1 MAKLCTHMPHLDLV
15 DIGQNMSATDRLM
28 GTPNPMKKFSN
39 RLTLQPRNPKIHGNV
54 PSFRLDKNFF
64 ILTLH
69 THRQSLD
76 WPLISILTSQ
86 PIHEV
91 CSGPWKTSH
100 MFSIYKKTVNR
111 KTSLLSLGLSL
122 RFFLLKISLI
132 STYKMPPRL
141 LSNLLKALRYSSG
154 NIRNIGISSCHNME
168 FSDRKWCHSL
178 ICIRSIPTRRP
189 KMADFVRRIGNF
201 SNIPTLVSQHSYQ
214 ISSQTRW
221 HPLAPDK
228 TLLQ

>member
-1 MAKLCTHMPHLDLV
+1 MDHVCTHVPHLDLV
-15 DIGQNMSATDRLM
+15 DIGQDMSTTVSLM

-39 RLTLQPRNPKIHGNV
+39 RSMLRPQNPKIIKNV
-54 PSFRLDKNFF
+54 PRFRPSKIFF

-111 KTSLLSLGLSL
+111 KTSWKVSFGSYRGPLQIPIDIGPMSSTLHAANGWFVF
-122 RFFLLKISLI
+122 RPRKGHLLK
-132 STYKMPPRL
+132 
-141 LSNLLKALRYSSG
+141 
-154 NIRNIGISSCHNME
+154 
-168 FSDRKWCHSL
+168 
-178 ICIRSIPTRRP
+178 RP
-189 KMADFVRRIGNF
+189 
-201 SNIPTLVSQHSYQ
+201 
-214 ISSQTRW
+214 
-221 HPLAPDK
+221 
-228 TLLQ
+228 